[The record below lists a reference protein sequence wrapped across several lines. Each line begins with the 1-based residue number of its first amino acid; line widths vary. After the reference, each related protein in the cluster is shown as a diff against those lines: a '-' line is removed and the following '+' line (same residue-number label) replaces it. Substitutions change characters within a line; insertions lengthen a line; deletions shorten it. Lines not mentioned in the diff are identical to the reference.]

1 MNTFCT
7 AIVLCLLPILAA
19 SETSGQFTGRVVVID
34 GDTFDVGDT
43 RVRLHGVDAPE
54 KDQHCVTEQGTSWQC
69 GAWVND
75 QVRQRIQGQIAT
87 CTQITVDRY
96 NRVVASCD
104 VAGEDIGRALVSD
117 GLAFAYAK
125 YSTAYVLDEKGAAI
139 NDRGLHASRV
149 QSPSQFRKSRIK
161 GRIPPD
167 RDCVIKGNVSAD
179 GKRIFHRPGQAFYE
193 RTGINTQKGE
203 RWFCSVQDAVAS
215 GWRAAKR

>member
-19 SETSGQFTGRVVVID
+19 AETSGQFTGRVVVID

-87 CTQITVDRY
+87 CTQVTVDRY

-125 YSTAYVLDEKGAAI
+125 YSTTYVLDEKGAAI

-193 RTGINTQKGE
+193 RTGINIQKGE